1 MYSGCRCHDGWRE
14 EEEEGEERRRRGGAA
29 PASRDD
35 ACVNPLSN
43 LGKDT
48 VVKLAGRKGGQV
60 ERPYYDHACSSP
72 FQCNKEGETRTYP
85 FACRL
90 EDSATPG
97 GGAPSCALGA
107 EEHRRV
113 LASGH
118 IARRQSRSLAGRR
131 THATFRED
139 GHVGR
144 RTTGR
149 RRRRL
154 RSLRTVQSSR
164 PTPWLST

>member
-1 MYSGCRCHDGWRE
+1 MYSGCRCHDGWR

-97 GGAPSCALGA
+97 GGRL
-107 EEHRRV
+107 RV
-113 LASGH
+113 LLARKNTAAFSRRGTSLDVSHAAWLEGGH
-118 IARRQSRSLAGRR
+118 MQHSEKMV
-131 THATFRED
+131 T
-139 GHVGR
+139 
-144 RTTGR
+144 
-149 RRRRL
+149 
-154 RSLRTVQSSR
+154 
-164 PTPWLST
+164 